1 MSALDIE
8 WHRCVS
14 ADGPKPVQILL
25 DWFAHN
31 GVVYHASAHQR
42 EVLRPLC
49 MELNARGVRCEV
61 DQILDYVSYLQEVV
75 QDAAAAGKDLP
86 EQLRPY
92 QSELQQLLF
101 KDGQFEESS
110 AVLPLENKARSRSTT
125 RLSWLK
131 PSAIGGPSAMEVLV
145 EWLRENY
152 TAYAH
157 STKKGGKGRM
167 LEQLVDVIKE
177 AGHLDC
183 AVNTVRSKIDVL
195 QREVRGEKGRSTAYE
210 QFGAVLEE
218 IFTVGDAA
226 EDQEDMK
233 LEDEDHDMGEDDSTK
248 MRDHTDYDNEPR
260 LPPPI
265 QSSTGEVKLS
275 LAEKIARSSPTG
287 RLSWMKPP
295 TSGGPC
301 AMELLVEWLEDNYA
315 SYTHSAKKGD
325 KGRMLAKLLRQIEAS
340 GHRGCTIHA
349 IRVKID
355 SLQRQVEGK
364 SRPSAAFEQYGE
376 SLRRVFAEKEKKK
389 EKNGLDLIAPKKM
402 SASPR
407 VIVETQEDAASN
419 KSDSEQED
427 IQESTSSFLTCDE
440 NPVSFV
446 VEQADVNDI
455 ENRGVSNSNTHAFS
469 SSPSHATNPFDS
481 DVEEGRCEPAKEHA
495 SPKALPERIEVA
507 KVHGAPQM
515 LQGRTDVSME
525 ESSPKVLPERV
536 EEATVNGNSSLQVL
550 PGRFDLAK
558 VNTKL
563 EVLQPKVPPVNSPS
577 TSEIVRIATLLRERH
592 DLHQRGVPQDQIDKF
607 LPLPDV

>member
-1 MSALDIE
+1 MSALDVE
-8 WHRCVS
+8 WHRPVS
-14 ADGPKPVQILL
+14 ADGPTPVQILI
-25 DWFAHN
+25 DWFTHN
-31 GVVYHASAHQR
+31 GVVYHASSHQR

-49 MELNARGVRCEV
+49 MELNARGVRCET
-61 DQILDYVSYLQEVV
+61 DQVVDYVSYLQEAVHE
-75 QDAAAAGKDLP
+75 AATTSQTLP

-92 QSELQQLLF
+92 QAQLQQLLF
-101 KDGQFEESS
+101 KDGCT
-110 AVLPLENKARSRSTT
+110 VLLLQHKARNRPTS

-157 STKKGGKGRM
+157 STRKGGKGRM

-218 IFTVGDAA
+218 IFTVGDGA
-226 EDQEDMK
+226 EDQEPMK
-233 LEDEDHDMGEDDSTK
+233 LEDEDEEGDD
-248 MRDHTDYDNEPR
+248 HEPR
-260 LPPPI
+260 LPPI
-265 QSSTGEVKLS
+265 QSGGLYTGDGQLS

-301 AMELLVEWLEDNYA
+301 AMELLVEWLEDNYG

-325 KGRMLAKLLRQIEAS
+325 KGRMLAKLLRQIQDN

-364 SRPSAAFEQYGE
+364 SRPSAAFDQYGE
-376 SLRRVFAEKEKKK
+376 SLRRVFAGKDSFERVTHKT
-389 EKNGLDLIAPKKM
+389 I
-402 SASPR
+402 SPR
-407 VIVETQEDAASN
+407 IVVEKREDGDSY
-419 KSDSEQED
+419 KSDSEREGS
-427 IQESTSSFLTCDE
+427 EETTSSFLTTCDE

-446 VEQADVNDI
+446 LEQADMNDI
-455 ENRGVSNSNTHAFS
+455 ENRGVGNRNSHTFD
-469 SSPSHATNPFDS
+469 SSPSHASNPFDS
-481 DVEEGRCEPAKEHA
+481 DVEDESIEPTQVSTSPMVMQERVEPMKGSA
-495 SPKALPERIEVA
+495 SPKDMPERIEVTTMN
-507 KVHGAPQM
+507 GSPLM
-515 LQGRTDVSME
+515 LQ
-525 ESSPKVLPERV
+525 ERI
-536 EEATVNGNSSLQVL
+536 
-550 PGRFDLAK
+550 DLAK
-558 VNTKL
+558 VNTRL
-563 EVLQPKVPPVNSPS
+563 EVLQPKVTPVNSPS
-577 TSEIVRIATLLRERH
+577 TNEIVRIATLLRERH

>member
-8 WHRCVS
+8 WHLPV
-14 ADGPKPVQILL
+14 APDGPKPVQILL
-25 DWFAHN
+25 DWLALN
-31 GVVYHASAHQR
+31 GVVYHASTHQR

-49 MELNARGVRCEV
+49 AELNARGVRCEA
-61 DQILDYVSYLQEVV
+61 DQILDYVSFLQEVV
-75 QDAAAAGKDLP
+75 HDAASTGQTLP

-92 QSELQQLLF
+92 QAQLQQLLF
-101 KDGQFEESS
+101 KDGRLEDGGG
-110 AVLPLENKARSRSTT
+110 AALPLQLKARARPSS

-152 TAYAH
+152 TAYTH
-157 STKKGGKGRM
+157 STKKGVKGRM

-195 QREVRGEKGRSTAYE
+195 QREVRGEKARSTAYE

-226 EDQEDMK
+226 EDQDDVK
-233 LEDEDHDMGEDDSTK
+233 REDEDHDMEQVDFREHAGEDQ
-248 MRDHTDYDNEPR
+248 EPR
-260 LPPPI
+260 LPPI
-265 QSSTGEVKLS
+265 QSSVHGEVKLS

-295 TSGGPC
+295 ASGGPC
-301 AMELLVEWLEDNYA
+301 AMELLVEWMEDNYA

-325 KGRMLAKLLRQIEAS
+325 KGRMLAKLLRQIEAN

-364 SRPSAAFEQYGE
+364 SRPSAAFDTYGE
-376 SLRRVFAEKEKKK
+376 SLRRVFAEK
-389 EKNGLDLIAPKKM
+389 DIVTPK
-402 SASPR
+402 AISPR
-407 VIVETQEDAASN
+407 VAVNNREDAVSH
-419 KSDSEQED
+419 KSDEDQEGSEEN
-427 IQESTSSFLTCDE
+427 TSSFLTACDE

-446 VEQADVNDI
+446 LEQADMNDI
-455 ENRGVSNSNTHAFS
+455 ENRGVGNANTHSFESSPGRASNPFS
-469 SSPSHATNPFDS
+469 SDA
-481 DVEEGRCEPAKEHA
+481 EEERTEQAK
-495 SPKALPERIEVA
+495 
-507 KVHGAPQM
+507 GN
-515 LQGRTDVSME
+515 
-525 ESSPKVLPERV
+525 SSPKVLHERIDLAKV
-536 EEATVNGNSSLQVL
+536 NASPKLQERTELANGNASPKILQETI
-550 PGRFDLAK
+550 DLAK
-558 VNTKL
+558 VNTRL
-563 EVLQPKVPPVNSPS
+563 EVLQSKVPPVNSPS
-577 TSEIVRIATLLRERH
+577 TNEIVRIATLLRERH